1 MSGGERPAG
10 AGRIEPRRA
19 LERWMA
25 REELAPGEV
34 EELFGRL
41 VDGELDE
48 PVKAALLVAL
58 ATKGESP
65 GEIAGAARAMRAR
78 VRRVPHRRA
87 PVVDTCGTGGDGSG
101 TFNIST
107 LAALVAAAA
116 GAAVAKHGNR
126 AVSSRSGSA
135 DLLAALGVEVEQPPE
150 RAGRQLE
157 EIGLAFLFAPC
168 FHPAMRE
175 VMPVRRA
182 LGVRT
187 VFNLLGPLTNPAGAT
202 RQLLGVFASDRVELL
217 ARVLAE
223 LGTEHALVVHGADG
237 LDEISTTGPTRVA
250 EVRGAGVELF
260 ELAPEELG
268 VARARPEELAGGSP
282 EENAAIARRILAG
295 EQGPRA
301 EIVAVNAGAAL
312 YVAGRAPD
320 LRAGVALAR
329 EALASGAA
337 AAKLAELRGLAEAAP

>member
-1 MSGGERPAG
+1 MSGAARTEP
-10 AGRIEPRRA
+10 RIEPRRA

-25 REELAPGEV
+25 RQELTVHEV

-41 VDGELDE
+41 VDGEIDE

-58 ATKGESP
+58 TMKGESP
-65 GEIAGAARAMRAR
+65 AEIAGAARAMRAR
-78 VRRVPHRRA
+78 VRRVPHARER
-87 PVVDTCGTGGDGSG
+87 VVDTCGTGGDGAG

-126 AVSSRSGSA
+126 AVSSRSGRA
-135 DLLAALGVEVEQPPE
+135 DLLMALGVEVEQPPE
-150 RAGRQLE
+150 RAGALLE
-157 EIGLAFLFAPC
+157 RVGIAFLFAPC

-202 RQLLGVFASDRVELL
+202 RQLLGVFARDRVELL

-237 LDEISTTGPTRVA
+237 LDEITTTGPTRVA
-250 EVRGAGVELF
+250 EVRGDRVELW
-260 ELAPEELG
+260 ELVPEDLG
-268 VARARPEELAGGSP
+268 LTRVRPEALAGGTP
-282 EENAAIARRILAG
+282 EENAAIAHRILAG
-295 EQGPRA
+295 EPGPRA
-301 EIVAVNAGAAL
+301 EIVALNAAAAL
-312 YVAGRAPD
+312 HVAGRVPD
-320 LRAGVALAR
+320 LATGLALAR
-329 EALASGAA
+329 EMLGSGAA
-337 AAKLAELRGLAEAAP
+337 AAKLAELREGGA

>member
-1 MSGGERPAG
+1 MSGEA
-10 AGRIEPRRA
+10 RIEPRRA

-25 REELAPGEV
+25 RQELTVHEV

-41 VDGELDE
+41 VDGEIDE

-58 ATKGESP
+58 TMKGESP
-65 GEIAGAARAMRAR
+65 AEIAGAARAMRAR
-78 VRRVPHRRA
+78 VRRVPHARER
-87 PVVDTCGTGGDGSG
+87 VVDTCGTGGDGAG

-135 DLLAALGVEVEQPPE
+135 DLLMALGVEVEQPPE
-150 RAGRQLE
+150 RAGALLE
-157 EIGLAFLFAPC
+157 RVGLAFLFAPC

-202 RQLLGVFASDRVELL
+202 RQLLGVFARDRVELL

-237 LDEISTTGPTRVA
+237 LDEITTTGPTRVA
-250 EVRGAGVELF
+250 EVRGDRVELW
-260 ELAPEELG
+260 ELVPEDLG
-268 VARARPEELAGGSP
+268 LTRVRPEALAGGTP

-295 EQGPRA
+295 EPGPRA
-301 EIVAVNAGAAL
+301 EIVALNAAAAL
-312 YVAGRAPD
+312 HVAGRVPD
-320 LRAGVALAR
+320 LATGLALAR
-329 EALASGAA
+329 ETLGSGAA
-337 AAKLAELRGLAEAAP
+337 AAKLAELREGGA